1 MHLSIFS
8 RTGPQVVHGFPPLPT
23 SNRFEHLPHYE
34 NPRTPAANLENN
46 RSVYG
51 KKKAISPL
59 DEEIQTKRQ
68 RDQNKSEKSDSEH
81 SDMEHVNQD
90 PNILT
95 QNDLQDEAT
104 PRNLPDRPMTRSDHH
119 INSCSDGST
128 QADNQSGANSQNEA
142 ASGV

>member
-1 MHLSIFS
+1 M
-8 RTGPQVVHGFPPLPT
+8 
-23 SNRFEHLPHYE
+23 EHL
-34 NPRTPAANLENN
+34 
-46 RSVYG
+46 
-51 KKKAISPL
+51 
-59 DEEIQTKRQ
+59 
-68 RDQNKSEKSDSEH
+68 
-81 SDMEHVNQD
+81 NQD

-104 PRNLPDRPMTRSDHH
+104 PRNLPDISMTIPDHH